1 MLNMDDMKELT
12 LAQQKQFDLV
22 SFRVSWSQAV
32 LFGCY
37 EVMAS
42 FLLVVVGM
50 IYYTTPAD
58 GQLTE
63 CGTLLPDWKSV
74 SAIFSFYTIVVVVMV
89 AANVWFIRNTRREAA
104 ADVSIWFILTHPALR
119 LILSLFAFFITCAFA
134 APPIDGDATTLQYV
148 TRISMWI
155 VQATLVV
162 DSVFLMFFI
171 FCVLRRE
178 IEMMRA
184 GTHVWT
190 ARQFIILQLKFT
202 MIVCY
207 LSTHINVVIL
217 TTIIFICNVFIYIIW
232 SRLMSSSRKAKQKY
246 TNPNYIDENDN
257 SDN

>member
-1 MLNMDDMKELT
+1 MDDMKELT

-50 IYYTTPAD
+50 IYYKTPET

-89 AANVWFIRNTRREAA
+89 AANVWFIRQTRREAA
-104 ADVSIWFILTHPALR
+104 SNVSIWFILTHPALR

-134 APPIDGDATTLQYV
+134 APPIDGEATTLQYV

-162 DSVFLMFFI
+162 DSVFLMFFV
-171 FCVLRRE
+171 FCVIRRE

-217 TTIIFICNVFIYIIW
+217 TTVIFICNVFIYVIW

-246 TNPNYIDENDN
+246 TNPNYMDENDN